1 MKVKCVIDLKISKI
15 LIKFIFFW
23 KFSKYIS
30 WEKLIFVCSM
40 WYKLPQE
47 MWEIHAQFM
56 WCQSKDV
63 GGGSEWG
70 QEGAICQS
78 TKTRHN
84 YGK

>member
-1 MKVKCVIDLKISKI
+1 
-15 LIKFIFFW
+15 
-23 KFSKYIS
+23 
-30 WEKLIFVCSM
+30 M

-84 YGK
+84 YGKYWPSCQNPEGRFYKSYIVDLLKYLSIWFVRIMLVFFC